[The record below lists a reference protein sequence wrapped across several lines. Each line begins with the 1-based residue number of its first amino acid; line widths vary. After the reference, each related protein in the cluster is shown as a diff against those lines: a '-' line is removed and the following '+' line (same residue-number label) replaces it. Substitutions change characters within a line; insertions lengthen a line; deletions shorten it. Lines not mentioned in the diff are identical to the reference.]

1 MNSKSTKEVRKNEKY
16 TLKSVGI
23 HIQRYTCGFN
33 TKKDAM
39 ANIEVIQKYF
49 DGVNE
54 RKKGF
59 NRVNWQEFKSYLT
72 NGIPLA
78 VGSWEKSKRQRNF
91 IQNHRTNIYC
101 FNLNDV
107 SSIPPNQ
114 IERVIQNIYDY
125 CHFVQESYSSGKKL
139 SEKQY
144 HCYVLVSE
152 ESVGYEISSYV
163 MERFRDDL
171 GAKIGITFDKSMTLS
186 KNILPSG
193 KPVTVNEDL
202 EIYSLKPYLN
212 EISRVEKILE
222 KERKKISKQEVIY
235 RLLDRDFN
243 NKMVTTEVDFN
254 NLLNAFESQNLAS
267 LSYREISYL
276 FMVLNNLEEDG
287 QITFQQKI
295 ELADSLKRTTTFNQD
310 VEEFK
315 NYKDVTVGSL
325 IHILK
330 QYDVATDDLFTF
342 MENHEIRVDLSF
354 EIKGKIYEDKEV
366 YEKLKE
372 IILGFKYRG
381 KKILLISGTGTGK
394 SFALTKMIHEYNEKM
409 KCNLA
414 SHKSPYGF
422 ALYSCPRNALIN
434 NLQNDFESDRI
445 SLRITGSD
453 KYEAKERESLVKTT
467 PSFLTTI
474 DHAPVI
480 VDMKMNELLDTPVN
494 EPLPLLFITDET
506 HSLSVD
512 SSYKPDVIRDYL
524 VAEKAI
530 LDADGVSLHVTATP
544 QHLRSDDY
552 DLIIKIQQQEH
563 QNPFKKAQ
571 YTILDGTTKQVEEK
585 MLNRIQLAIEND
597 KEKRLLV
604 FIESTE
610 LIKEY
615 SEELAKRGIA
625 TIGIIAKKEKE
636 RSDEELILIDY
647 GLIPDS
653 IQVILATTVLA
664 SGVSIVNNN
673 ENDETWVLC
682 SADSLNHN
690 AVRIIQMSHRFRNHY
705 STLNLIFQAPKSP
718 NGSKVFLY
726 HTYLE
731 EEITK
736 AENTIAVIKGM
747 RRNPSRTRIRLDEME
762 REAGLFTDKQGK
774 IHVCSPVIQGELSL
788 YQRYFNY
795 SHPEVLIRE
804 LEKSFGCTFSEVCDE
819 LETTDLKSDSSKS
832 KSFGTRKENLQRI
845 ASDKSW
851 YDKLRREYLLN
862 GRDRGKSV
870 LEGFS
875 SDARND
881 LIYFFQNSYD
891 YSFVSNVMKAH
902 MKANKDN
909 PYSYIKDRQDYE
921 RVERIKLS
929 QDNSIEVKLY
939 ENVCF
944 QLVRYREDG
953 RKLQFSTKTE
963 LDGVD
968 GYLKGFRDH
977 IIKAFGKKPEET
989 KFDVKSFRRL
999 LNLPFEKQKGGQR
1012 IYTIVGFKGQ
1022 EYLKEKY
1029 GIDKVL

>member
-33 TKKDAM
+33 TKKEAM

-222 KERKKISKQEVIY
+222 KERRKISKQEVVY

-254 NLLNAFESQNLAS
+254 NLLSAFESQNLAS

-295 ELADSLKRTTTFNQD
+295 ELADSLKKTIAFNQD

-414 SHKSPYGF
+414 SNKNPYGF

-453 KYEAKERESLVKTT
+453 KFDAKEREYLVKTT

-480 VDMKMNELLDTPVN
+480 VDMKLDKQLGNTVN
-494 EPLPLLFITDET
+494 NPLPTLLITDET
-506 HSLSVD
+506 HVLSTD
-512 SSYKPDVIRDYL
+512 SSYKPDAIREYL
-524 VAEKAI
+524 VAEKAV
-530 LDADGVSLHVTATP
+530 LDANGVSLHVTATP
-544 QHLRSDDY
+544 RHLRSDDY
-552 DLIIKIQQQEH
+552 DLIINIQQKDH
-563 QNPFKKAQ
+563 QNPFKEAKYA
-571 YTILDGTTKQVEEK
+571 ILGGTAKQIEEK
-585 MLNRIQLAIEND
+585 MLNRIQLTVESDN
-597 KEKRLLV
+597 EKKLLV
-604 FIESTE
+604 FIESTDAIERFTAE
-610 LIKEY
+610 LER
-615 SEELAKRGIA
+615 RGIPS
-625 TIGIIAKKEKE
+625 IGISANKEKK
-636 RSDEELILIDY
+636 RSDEELMLIDY
-647 GLIPDS
+647 GLIPDN
-653 IQVILATTVLA
+653 IQVILATTVLG

-673 ENDETWVLC
+673 EKDETWILC
-682 SADSLNHN
+682 SADSLNHD
-690 AVRIIQMSHRFRNHY
+690 AVRIIQMSHRFRNQY
-705 STLNLIFQAPKSP
+705 NSFSLFFQEPKSKKD
-718 NGSKVFLY
+718 SKVFLY

-731 EEITK
+731 DEITK

-774 IHVCSPVIQGELSL
+774 VHVCSPVIQGELSL

-819 LETTDLKSDSSKS
+819 LETTDLRSDSSKS
-832 KSFGTRKENLQRI
+832 TSLGTRRENLQRI
-845 ASDKSW
+845 ANDKSW
-851 YDKLRREYLLN
+851 YDSLRKEYLLN
-862 GRDRGKSV
+862 GRDKGKSV
-870 LEGFS
+870 LKGFS

-881 LIYFFQNSYD
+881 LIYFFQNSFD
-891 YSFVSNVMKAH
+891 FSFVSSVMKTH

-909 PYSYIKDRQDYE
+909 TDSYQKEKEDYE

-929 QDNSIEVKLY
+929 QEDSIQVKLY
-939 ENVCF
+939 ETVCF
-944 QLVRYREDG
+944 QLKRYREDG
-953 RKLQFSTKTE
+953 RKLQFSSKTAV
-963 LDGVD
+963 DGVD
-968 GYLKGFRDH
+968 GYLKRFSDQM
-977 IIKAFGKKPEET
+977 IKAFGKKPEET

-999 LNLPFEKQKGGQR
+999 LNLHEDKKGGKR
-1012 IYTIVGFKGQ
+1012 SYTIIGFKDQ